1 MLFFLLIKVE
11 MPTIVGIS
19 TFMSR
24 KNFEHVKS
32 FKTWGPDHSVQCLPF
47 HLHLLTALL
56 HSKTKLLKFLYNL
69 GYCFGNANF

>member
-24 KNFEHVKS
+24 KIFMLSWVEKEKKFYILVARSDGKREN
-32 FKTWGPDHSVQCLPF
+32 
-47 HLHLLTALL
+47 
-56 HSKTKLLKFLYNL
+56 LKITD
-69 GYCFGNANF
+69 